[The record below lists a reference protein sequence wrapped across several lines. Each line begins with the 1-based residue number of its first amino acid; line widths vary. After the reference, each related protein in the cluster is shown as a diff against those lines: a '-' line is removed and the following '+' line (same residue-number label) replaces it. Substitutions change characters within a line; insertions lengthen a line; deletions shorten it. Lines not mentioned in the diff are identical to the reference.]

1 MILSWLKKM
10 LISVCLCIDAN
21 RIKFCL
27 VNKWQRFILR
37 TLVRRGQ
44 AWKIII
50 ISIVFVWMTIR
61 FAISSLLLYC
71 WFYYFG
77 WCWTIFNFLL
87 VDWYFGWLRRD
98 VTQSNRESW
107 NLILIFIRVRIVNFD
122 SFLFMSNFDVTY
134 WIFVFDFKDI

>member
-1 MILSWLKKM
+1 MW
-10 LISVCLCIDAN
+10 CIY
-21 RIKFCL
+21 L
-27 VNKWQRFILR
+27 WQRFILR

-77 WCWTIFNFLL
+77 WCWTIFDFLLLL

-98 VTQSNRESW
+98 VSQSNRDSW
-107 NLILIFIRVRIVNFD
+107 NLILIFIRVRIVNLWFF
-122 SFLFMSNFDVTY
+122 FLWILTLLIEFLCLILKTFRQIKGYTY
-134 WIFVFDFKDI
+134 VGNK